1 MVKASPF
8 RAVTTRPQGPV
19 RTGWEACQ
27 GREHDTDMVKAEE
40 RDLHVVTD
48 ASFPDRKG
56 LCLREQP
63 CAGLGHLSTGCW
75 HRGKGPSLTR
85 SSRPR
90 LPSSCS
96 HCRSGVL
103 PLPLP
108 GLGACPRGCSA
119 TVGTPLSWG
128 PGSLQA
134 GFPQGWSE
142 SLGLAG
148 LRAVWLA
155 WELLSMSLLSSAQK
169 SEAGPWPFSLAL
181 PCLVPRREEPPPPSS
196 PCGAAVA
203 VSL

>member
-1 MVKASPF
+1 MSPRTAVCRVGAPF
-8 RAVTTRPQGPV
+8 YRLLAQRKRAVAYQ
-19 RTGWEACQ
+19 EL
-27 GREHDTDMVKAEE
+27 KAT
-40 RDLHVVTD
+40 V
-48 ASFPDRKG
+48 
-56 LCLREQP
+56 
-63 CAGLGHLSTGCW
+63 
-75 HRGKGPSLTR
+75 
-85 SSRPR
+85 
-90 LPSSCS
+90 PSSCS

-103 PLPLP
+103 PLPFP
-108 GLGACPRGCSA
+108 GLGPCPRGCSA
-119 TVGTPLSWG
+119 TVGAPLSWG

-142 SLGLAG
+142 SLRLAG

-169 SEAGPWPFSLAL
+169 SEAGPWPFSLTL